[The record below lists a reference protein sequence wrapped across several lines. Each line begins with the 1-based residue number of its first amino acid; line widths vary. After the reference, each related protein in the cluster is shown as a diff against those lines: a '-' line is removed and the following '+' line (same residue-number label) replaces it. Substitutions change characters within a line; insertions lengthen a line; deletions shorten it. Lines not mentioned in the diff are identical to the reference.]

1 MMIRVS
7 VAVEVVAV
15 VVVVVIRAAHWSAMK
30 AMEV

>member
-7 VAVEVVAV
+7 VAVEVVAL
-15 VVVVVIRAAHWSAMK
+15 VVVVVIRAARWSAMK